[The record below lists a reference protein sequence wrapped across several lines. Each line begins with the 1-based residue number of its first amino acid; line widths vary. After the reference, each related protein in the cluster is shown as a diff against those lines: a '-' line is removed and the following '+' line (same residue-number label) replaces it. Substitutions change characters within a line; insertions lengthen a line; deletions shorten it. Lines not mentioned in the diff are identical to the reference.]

1 MNQKTVSRIKIICSD
16 KYDATKLTSII
27 FVPGKS
33 RTFIKDVLN
42 VYGNEVIVSLQDKS
56 AHSITLQDDSQAENL
71 VDLIQST
78 FESMNKIIDVIA
90 INNTIEITIETAKE
104 NSS

>member
-1 MNQKTVSRIKIICSD
+1 MAQKTVSSIKIICRD
-16 KYDATKLTSII
+16 KYEAAKLTSII
-27 FVPGKS
+27 FVPGKN

-56 AHSITLQDDSQAENL
+56 AHSITLQDDSQAESL

-78 FESMNKIIDVIA
+78 FEFVNKIIDVMA
-90 INNTIEITIETAKE
+90 INNTVEIIKE